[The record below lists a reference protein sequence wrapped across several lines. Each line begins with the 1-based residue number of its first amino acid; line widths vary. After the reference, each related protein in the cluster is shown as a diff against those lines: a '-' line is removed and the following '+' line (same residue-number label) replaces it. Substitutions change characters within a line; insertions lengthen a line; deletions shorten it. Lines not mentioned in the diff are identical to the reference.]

1 LKTKNEMILYIDLY
15 NFAVK
20 QPQKTLIKH
29 DLVVSKNINP
39 RVYQRGMLDV
49 LMFSA
54 ELKSARRGPEFNHR
68 PKPFS

>member
-1 LKTKNEMILYIDLY
+1 MKTKNEMILYIDLY

-29 DLVVSKNINP
+29 DLVVSKNIN
-39 RVYQRGMLDV
+39 RVYQRGILDV